1 MTKTIHKIA
10 WENAHY
16 LWDDFK
22 LGSDYAQYLLDE
34 YGITV
39 EVNGRVRWDKVF
51 TVEVVVEG
59 IINGSGGGIEEE
71 PKKEKR
77 KIKLIFMCGE
87 DGKYEETK
95 DVNDNISVALI
106 SDIRNKIE
114 ETLKTKI
121 SLTNVQIIKG

>member
-1 MTKTIHKIA
+1 LKTIHKIS

-51 TVEVVVEG
+51 TVEV
-59 IINGSGGGIEEE
+59 IIENVGGGGIVDGNEE
-71 PKKEKR
+71 PKKAKR
-77 KIKLIFMCGE
+77 KIKLIFICE
-87 DGKYEETK
+87 DKKGMIEKEVNEE
-95 DVNDNISVALI
+95 ISTQLL

-114 ETLKTKI
+114 ESLKTQI
-121 SLTNVQIIKG
+121 TLSNVQIIKG